1 MGPPNS
7 TWRHIIDQAA
17 QQPEILKESDTIK
30 NVQNILQTN
39 VSVCTS
45 LGHGFLSQMSRIYAD
60 MLNFYRQARSTLPP
74 SPLFCPPGPPP
85 AHLAGDFHAS
95 LLCSNCQEVSGR
107 FAVKRGQRG

>member
-17 QQPEILKESDTIK
+17 RQPEILKDPETIK

-45 LGHGFLSQMSRIYAD
+45 LGHGFLSQMSRIYTD
-60 MLNFYRQARSTLPP
+60 MLNFYRQAHRACKWSIVVPMVECTH
-74 SPLFCPPGPPP
+74 SMVQVCR
-85 AHLAGDFHAS
+85 HA
-95 LLCSNCQEVSGR
+95 E
-107 FAVKRGQRG
+107 

>member
-17 QQPEILKESDTIK
+17 RQPEILKDPETIK

-45 LGHGFLSQMSRIYAD
+45 LGHGFLSQMSRIYTD
-60 MLNFYRQARSTLPP
+60 MLNFYRQAHSKHECPLVILP
-74 SPLFCPPGPPP
+74 G
-85 AHLAGDFHAS
+85 
-95 LLCSNCQEVSGR
+95 
-107 FAVKRGQRG
+107 